1 MRKIER
7 DELAKLV
14 KEMRGVMTQR
24 EITPQDAK
32 NAVAMLEKDI
42 DESIARYYK
51 QYIISEK
58 FM

>member
-42 DESIARYYK
+42 DESIARY
-51 QYIISEK
+51 
-58 FM
+58 